1 MTLSDT
7 RDFCLALPHTTEST
21 PFGPD
26 VLVFK
31 VADKLF
37 ALASLTD
44 VPPRLNL
51 KCDPDRA
58 LDLRDQY
65 DAIQPGYHMNKRHWN
80 TIHIEGIPTPLLRDL
95 ILHSYHLVTAAL
107 PAAPAPPSASTDAP
121 PISHRALDFNRAGPH
136 AWT

>member
-1 MTLSDT
+1 MTLSDI

-80 TIHIEGIPTPLLRDL
+80 TVLIEGIPTPLLRDL
-95 ILHSYHLVTAAL
+95 ILHSYHLVTAAH
-107 PAAPAPPSASTDAP
+107 PRRT
-121 PISHRALDFNRAGPH
+121 RTALGLD
-136 AWT
+136 